1 MFPLIKLRFVSISLP
16 WILSERTLDHHTQF
30 SFLRKECYCDKNS
43 FESSQR
49 QGLGGGLEFLNPSFQ
64 IKGYH
69 KINLRLGKIFLS
81 IDLYPSFCLLIF
93 KRLFFISL

>member
-1 MFPLIKLRFVSISLP
+1 MFPLIKLQFVSISLP

-49 QGLGGGLEFLNPSFQ
+49 HGLGKGVWNFLNPSFQ

-69 KINLRLGKIFLS
+69 KINLR
-81 IDLYPSFCLLIF
+81 F
-93 KRLFFISL
+93 KEDFPIY